1 MAVGDVAMTSGRA
14 VLLACG
20 LAVGCALAA
29 AATHADAPNGWAA
42 TTAIAPPA
50 ESAAGLPWATRVK
63 ARTRRGEPEWL
74 RTVDQARPTS
84 TAADDGD
91 VCVTLQD
98 DRPDGFDLL
107 TARYTLHETGA
118 LKTYAGAGLNRA
130 QYFHDDPGD
139 PGPTWFNKR
148 NRRTSL
154 GAAAEL
160 GAEVQVSSR
169 MRFNADLR
177 WIDLDSRAEALRTDH
192 GPVVADPLMLGV
204 AVGYRFR

>member
-1 MAVGDVAMTSGRA
+1 MAVEDPAMHSWRA
-14 VLLACG
+14 LLLASA
-20 LAVGCALAA
+20 LAVGASLAA
-29 AATHADAPNGWAA
+29 AATHADAPDGRDAA
-42 TTAIAPPA
+42 TVTSDESTA
-50 ESAAGLPWATRVK
+50 GVPWPVR
-63 ARTRRGEPEWL
+63 ARASTRRGEPEWL
-74 RTVDQARPTS
+74 RRLEEDRPTS

-118 LKTYAGAGLNRA
+118 FKTYAGAGFNRA
-130 QYFHDDPGD
+130 QYFQDDPGD

-148 NRRTSL
+148 NRRTSV

>member
-1 MAVGDVAMTSGRA
+1 MAVGDAKMPAWRA
-14 VLLACG
+14 LLLASG
-20 LAVGCALAA
+20 LAVGAGLATA
-29 AATHADAPNGWAA
+29 PTHADSDARDA
-42 TTAIAPPA
+42 TTVASPGK
-50 ESAAGLPWATRVK
+50 SAAGSPWTARAK

-74 RTVDQARPTS
+74 RRLEEDRPAS

-118 LKTYAGAGLNRA
+118 FKTYAGAGLNRA
-130 QYFHDDPGD
+130 QYFQDDPGD

-148 NRRTSL
+148 NRRTSV

-160 GAEVQVSSR
+160 GAEVQVSAR

-177 WIDLDSRAEALRTDH
+177 WIDLDSRAEALRSDH

>member
-1 MAVGDVAMTSGRA
+1 MAVEDVTMQRWRA
-14 VLLACG
+14 ILL
-20 LAVGCALAA
+20 GCALAA
-29 AATHADAPNGWAA
+29 AGGFSAVAHADAPNGRELA
-42 TTAIAPPA
+42 TADPRGEIFLRAPSLARPTAK
-50 ESAAGLPWATRVK
+50 T
-63 ARTRRGEPEWL
+63 TRREPEWL
-74 RTVDQARPTS
+74 RRLQNDRPTA

-91 VCVTLQD
+91 VCLTLQD

-154 GAAAEL
+154 GAAAEI
-160 GAEVQVSSR
+160 GAEMQVSSR
-169 MRFNADLR
+169 MRLNADLR

-192 GPVVADPLMLGV
+192 GPVVADPLMLGL

>member
-1 MAVGDVAMTSGRA
+1 MAVGHVTMQGWRAM
-14 VLLACG
+14 LLSCG
-20 LAVGCALAA
+20 LAVGCGAQWAA
-29 AATHADAPNGWAA
+29 HADAPTA
-42 TTAIAPPA
+42 TASSMAGSPA
-50 ESAAGLPWATRVK
+50 DMQTRSRLPMRAHGK
-63 ARTRRGEPEWL
+63 PRRDEPEWL
-74 RTVDQARPTS
+74 RRHDDDRPAS
-84 TAADDGD
+84 MAAADGD

-154 GAAAEL
+154 GVAAEI
-160 GAEVQVSSR
+160 GAEVQVSPR
-169 MRFNADLR
+169 MQLNADVR
-177 WIDLDSRAEALRTDH
+177 WIDLDSRAEALRSDH

>member
-1 MAVGDVAMTSGRA
+1 MAVGDVTMHGWRAM
-14 VLLACG
+14 LLSCG
-20 LAVGCALAA
+20 LAVGCGAHVAA
-29 AATHADAPNGWAA
+29 HADAPEATATSMAA
-42 TTAIAPPA
+42 SPGDMQARSP
-50 ESAAGLPWATRVK
+50 LPMRAHGK
-63 ARTRRGEPEWL
+63 PRRDEPEWL
-74 RTVDQARPTS
+74 RRQDDDRPAS
-84 TAADDGD
+84 MAAADGD

-154 GAAAEL
+154 GVAAEI
-160 GAEVQVSSR
+160 GAEVQVSPR
-169 MRFNADLR
+169 MQLNADVR
-177 WIDLDSRAEALRTDH
+177 WIDLDSRAEALRSDH

>member
-1 MAVGDVAMTSGRA
+1 MAVGYVAMHSWRA
-14 VLLACG
+14 ILLSCG
-20 LAVGCALAA
+20 VAVGCTLAA
-29 AATHADAPNGWAA
+29 AATHADAPSGWQAP
-42 TTAIAPPA
+42 TAITSLG
-50 ESAAGLPWATRVK
+50 ESAARAPSVMRAKATK
-63 ARTRRGEPEWL
+63 RRGEPEWL
-74 RTVDQARPTS
+74 RRLDEDRPTS
-84 TAADDGD
+84 TAGDDGD

-118 LKTYAGAGLNRA
+118 FKTYAGAGLNRA

-148 NRRTSL
+148 NRRTSF
-154 GAAAEL
+154 GAAAEF

-177 WIDLDSRAEALRTDH
+177 WIDLDSRAEALRSDH

>member
-1 MAVGDVAMTSGRA
+1 MAVGDETMHSWRA
-14 VLLACG
+14 ILLSCG
-20 LAVGCALAA
+20 LVVGCGLQVQSR
-29 AATHADAPNGWAA
+29 ADAPDPAPSLM
-42 TTAIAPPA
+42 TASAGASPA
-50 ESAAGLPWATRVK
+50 RPSSPVRAK
-63 ARTRRGEPEWL
+63 ARRHHGEPEWL
-74 RTVDQARPTS
+74 RRLEDDRPTS
-84 TAADDGD
+84 MAADDGD

-107 TARYTLHETGA
+107 TARYTLHEAGS

-130 QYFHDDPGD
+130 QYFHDDPSD

-169 MRFNADLR
+169 MRLNADLR
-177 WIDLDSRAEALRTDH
+177 WIDLDSRAEALRSDH